1 MKHTKSA
8 VFSTT
13 SAILLALA
21 TCVAGAQAP
30 PANDSPAGD
39 GSGTANAHT
48 VITIV
53 PKKGSETVPNV
64 NTANVAVKVDNRQA
78 TAASLTHFG
87 AATANLELVLLV
99 DDSARSSL
107 GLYLKEMGSFL
118 TSLPPTTA
126 VAVAYIENGAPHFL
140 SPFTTDHEGAAKT
153 LRLTSSPPGANS
165 DPYFALT
172 ALVDGWPSREA
183 GKRHE
188 VVMISDGVD
197 PYYGLRYDPEN
208 PYVGKALAESQ
219 KRGVVVYSIYY
230 KDRGR
235 ADRLG
240 IAINSGQNY
249 LVQLSEGT
257 GGEAYYIGF
266 ENPVSFAPF
275 FGEISRNL
283 MNQYEL
289 GVGVPAKVKD
299 GLQSLKVKVNAPNTK
314 TMAPADIFIGE
325 PLERK

>member
-1 MKHTKSA
+1 MKRIKFAGFSA
-8 VFSTT
+8 
-13 SAILLALA
+13 ACLLLLAA
-21 TCVAGAQAP
+21 CPPGAGAQTTLATDT
-30 PANDSPAGD
+30 AS
-39 GSGTANAHT
+39 SANAHT
-48 VITIV
+48 ILTIV
-53 PKKGSETVPNV
+53 PKKDGEVLPGV
-64 NTANVAVKVDNRQA
+64 NTSNVAVKVDNK
-78 TAASLTHFG
+78 AAGAVSLTHFG
-87 AATANLELVLLV
+87 ENSANLELVLLV

-107 GLYLKEMGSFL
+107 GLYLKEMGNFL
-118 TSLPPTTA
+118 TSLPPNVA
-126 VAVAYIENGAPHFL
+126 VSVAYIENGAPHFL
-140 SPFTTDHEGAAKT
+140 VPFTTDHAAAAKT

-165 DPYFALT
+165 DPYFALQ

-208 PYVGKALAESQ
+208 PYVTKATGEAQ

-249 LVQLSEGT
+249 LVQLSEAT
-257 GGEAYYIGF
+257 GGEAYFIGY

-275 FGEISRNL
+275 FTQISRNL

-289 GVGVPAKVKD
+289 GVSVPAKVKD
-299 GLQSLKVKVNAPNTK
+299 GLQTLKVKVNAPNTK
-314 TMAPADIFIGE
+314 TMAPADIFVGE
-325 PLERK
+325 PMERQ

>member
-1 MKHTKSA
+1 
-8 VFSTT
+8 
-13 SAILLALA
+13 
-21 TCVAGAQAP
+21 
-30 PANDSPAGD
+30 
-39 GSGTANAHT
+39 
-48 VITIV
+48 
-53 PKKGSETVPNV
+53 
-64 NTANVAVKVDNRQA
+64 
-78 TAASLTHFG
+78 
-87 AATANLELVLLV
+87 
-99 DDSARSSL
+99 
-107 GLYLKEMGSFL
+107 MGSFL
-118 TSLPPTTA
+118 TSLPPNVA

-140 SPFTTDHEGAAKT
+140 SPFTTDHAAAAGT

-165 DPYFALT
+165 DPYFALQ

-197 PYYGLRYDPEN
+197 PYFGLRYDPEN
-208 PYVGKALAESQ
+208 PYVTKATSDAQ

-249 LVQLSEGT
+249 LIQMSEAT
-257 GGEAYYIGF
+257 GGEAYFIGF
-266 ENPVSFAPF
+266 ENPVSFVPF
-275 FGEISRNL
+275 FTQISRNL

-289 GVGVPAKVKD
+289 GVSVPAKVKD

-325 PLERK
+325 PVVNRERP